1 MRGQGGG
8 NGGMKAIACLL
19 FVVLHVA
26 AIRLGHGSDSP
37 ASYAFLIAA
46 PWIAVFACLR
56 FARRDRATVRIAW
69 LLFAGGLAL
78 WGCGMIV
85 AAWSDLVRGASP
97 LIANATD
104 FFYFYY
110 GIGII
115 LALGLPDRGDLVR
128 RFFWIDA
135 LQAGLAGYLAYVAI
149 FDVAPFSGVAS
160 HPVSASLLV
169 TTYNLEN
176 AILVAAATLRVLGRS
191 ADPRRRSFDRSALW
205 FLLCYGSCAA
215 LYNAWTTTTSFAV
228 GLDEILIDI
237 PFLVLAMRRPGN
249 GPGTDAI
256 PDTSPG
262 DSPGDS
268 PGVGRHRHPLT
279 LLVDGAAPTFFTL
292 ALLSL
297 SFVVARRQFALGTV
311 AMMVAMG
318 LYAFRAGL
326 LQAYHLRTQ
335 DALAAA
341 SDQLLRLSLQDDLTG
356 IPNRRAFKQAI
367 ELLWA
372 GWHADASPL
381 CLLLVDIDH
390 FKSIND
396 TLGHKAGDEC
406 LFHVAVALRDG
417 LEGAGGQVFRYGG
430 EEFAVLLPDR
440 APDQACL
447 IAETLLDAVRRLQ
460 IVNRTACGEHVTIS
474 IGVAA
479 RTPAMRTPTELM
491 SAADRALYVA
501 KNAGRDQ
508 VAFGPSEPGPGDEP
522 QTAPAA
528 AAALAAG

>member
-1 MRGQGGG
+1 MRTPGGG
-8 NGGMKAIACLL
+8 SRGVAIGACLL
-19 FVVLHVA
+19 FVALHVA
-26 AIRLGHGSDSP
+26 AIRLGHGHDSA

-56 FARRDRATVRIAW
+56 FARRARATVRIAW
-69 LLFAGGLAL
+69 LLFAGGLAV

-115 LALGLPDRGDLVR
+115 LALGLADSGALIR
-128 RFFWIDA
+128 RFVWIDT

-149 FDVAPFSGVAS
+149 FDVVPFAGVAA
-160 HPVSASLLV
+160 HPIPASLLV
-169 TTYNLEN
+169 TTYNAEN
-176 AILVAAATLRVLGRS
+176 TILIAAAALRVLGRS
-191 ADPRRRSFDRSALW
+191 ADPQRRGFNRTALW

-215 LYNAWTTTTSFAV
+215 LYNAWTTTASFAV

-237 PFLVLAMRRPGN
+237 PFLVLAVRRPC
-249 GPGTDAI
+249 DA
-256 PDTSPG
+256 TG
-262 DSPGDS
+262 DAT
-268 PGVGRHRHPLT
+268 GVARDPRDRHPLT

-311 AMMVAMG
+311 SMVVAMG

-326 LQAYHLRTQ
+326 LQAHHLRTQ

-341 SDQLLRLSLQDDLTG
+341 SDRLLRLSLQDDLTG
-356 IPNRRAFKQAI
+356 IPNRRAFRQAI
-367 ELLWA
+367 ERLWPA
-372 GWHADASPL
+372 RQADAALLS
-381 CLLLVDIDH
+381 LLLIDIDH

-396 TLGHKAGDEC
+396 TLGHEAGDDC
-406 LFHVAVALRDG
+406 LGHVAVALRDALHATLREASG
-417 LEGAGGQVFRYGG
+417 SADAQLFRYGG
-430 EEFAVLLPDR
+430 EEFAVLLPER
-440 APDQACL
+440 TPEQVRL
-447 IAETLLDAVRRLQ
+447 VAETLLDAVRRLR
-460 IVNRTACGEHVTIS
+460 IVNRTACGEHVSIS
-474 IGVAA
+474 IGVAGSA
-479 RTPAMRTPTELM
+479 PAMRTPTELM

-501 KNAGRDQ
+501 KNAGRNR
-508 VAFGPSEPGPGDEP
+508 VAFGLSGDVPGGVAGI
-522 QTAPAA
+522 APAP
-528 AAALAAG
+528 AAALAAD

>member
-19 FVVLHVA
+19 FVVPHVA

-169 TTYNLEN
+169 ETYNAEN

-191 ADPRRRSFDRSALW
+191 ADPQRRSFDRSALW

-228 GLDEILIDI
+228 GPDEILIDI
-237 PFLVLAMRRPGN
+237 PFLVLAMRRPGH
-249 GPGTDAI
+249 GPGTDA
-256 PDTSPG
+256 TPG
-262 DSPGDS
+262 TS
-268 PGVGRHRHPLT
+268 PGVGPDRHPLT

-311 AMMVAMG
+311 AMVVAMV

-367 ELLWA
+367 ELLWPGRYA
-372 GWHADASPL
+372 AASPL

-406 LFHVAVALRDG
+406 LFHVAVALREG

-440 APDQACL
+440 APDQACSV
-447 IAETLLDAVRRLQ
+447 AETLLDAVRRLQ

-474 IGVAA
+474 IGIAA
-479 RTPAMRTPTELM
+479 RTPAMQTPTELM

-508 VAFGPSEPGPGDEP
+508 VAFGPAGPAPGDEP
-522 QTAPAA
+522 QAAPEA